1 MSRVTRQWSTIII
14 RDSMTNC
21 RLFLLSLVVL
31 LMTVV
36 GVGCTTE
43 VDYNM
48 GEEFVPTNKNMELRR
63 RVYALG
69 QRVEQGDSVDCPL
82 VTTRL
87 YRTDSLKS
95 ANLKKGFFG
104 REISS
109 TYGERTACFMSQMI
123 FSLSLPKERGWGYR
137 PIFDSM
143 VLSLCVSDYQAE
155 DTTKSHR
162 FEVYEITSNDYL
174 TAVEDTT
181 FYINFD
187 PTPYISEK
195 PIFTFLYPNQEK
207 GVYIGD
213 MENPTNREVKL
224 EETDYTME
232 YISRLMFLENVEANG
247 GYALDNDSL
256 YVSGYEREF
265 VDKVRGLCIK
275 PADDMEGAMF
285 VTDLE
290 NTALLL
296 YSRGRYEED
305 PTIIRDTTYM
315 IYNLYLNPASYD
327 INAGNVSVN
336 SVKYDLAASTVGNV
350 SNEEQLTTTYV
361 EGLGGTV
368 TEVMFTD
375 EFIQSLAD
383 IVLEA
388 DGDAVVSVNQ
398 AMMSIYLEG
407 SNYDYNFADP
417 LGMATILDGALGRV
431 GLYTDYNRMVTIND
445 YAYSVE
451 SANAPLDYDGY
462 LSRSL
467 ACYKVNISNYIQS
480 LINLAVKNVDESGKV
495 NLEKFSADYQ
505 PAEESLVTSRRFYI
519 APEVYSL
526 YSFKR
531 QAICGMY
538 AGDDT
543 VAPIKLELTYTIVN

>member
-1 MSRVTRQWSTIII
+1 
-14 RDSMTNC
+14 MTNC
-21 RLFLLSLVVL
+21 RLLLLSMVAL
-31 LMTVV
+31 LMAFV

-48 GEEFVPTNKNMELRR
+48 GEEFVPTNQNMELRR

-69 QRVEQGDSVDCPL
+69 KSTEGDKEVDCPL

-87 YRTDSLKS
+87 YRSDSLQS
-95 ANLKKGFFG
+95 ANLQKGFFG
-104 REISS
+104 REVSAV
-109 TYGERTACFMSQMI
+109 YGERTACFMSQMI

-155 DTTKSHR
+155 DTTKKHR

-195 PIFTFLYPNQEK
+195 PIFTFTYPNQEK

-213 MENPTNREVKL
+213 MEKPTNREVLL
-224 EETDYTME
+224 EETDQTME
-232 YISRLMFLENVEANG
+232 YISRLMFLGDVDANG
-247 GYALDNDSL
+247 GYALDKDSI
-256 YVSGYEREF
+256 YVSGHEREF
-265 VDKVRGLCIK
+265 LDRVRGLCIK
-275 PADDMEGAMF
+275 PADDMDGAMF

-315 IYNLYLNPASYD
+315 IYNLYLSPSSYD
-327 INAGNVSVN
+327 IKAGNVSVN
-336 SVKYDLAASTVGNV
+336 SVKYDTTASTVG
-350 SNEEQLTTTYV
+350 SASTEEQLSTTYV
-361 EGLGGTV
+361 EGLGGAV

-383 IVLEA
+383 IALEA
-388 DGDAVVSVNQ
+388 EGDAVVSVNQ

-407 SNYDYNFADP
+407 SNYDYNFSDP
-417 LGMATILDGALGRV
+417 LGMATILDGALGRI
-431 GLYTDYNRMVTIND
+431 GLYTDYNKLVTISD
-445 YAYSVE
+445 YAYSLE
-451 SANAPLDYDGY
+451 SSNAPLDYDGY

-480 LINLAVKNVDESGKV
+480 LINLALKNVDESGKV

-505 PAEESLVTSRRFYI
+505 PEEESLVTSRRFYI
-519 APEVYSL
+519 APEAYSL

-531 QAICGMY
+531 QAVYGMY
-538 AGDDT
+538 SGDET
-543 VAPIKLELTYTIVN
+543 VAPIKLELTYTVVN

>member
-1 MSRVTRQWSTIII
+1 
-14 RDSMTNC
+14 MTNC
-21 RLFLLSLVVL
+21 RLLLLSMVVL
-31 LMTVV
+31 LMAFV

-48 GEEFVPTNKNMELRR
+48 GEEFVPTNQNMELRR

-69 QRVEQGDSVDCPL
+69 KSTDGDKEVDCPL

-87 YRTDSLKS
+87 YRSDSLKS
-95 ANLKKGFFG
+95 ANLQKGFFG
-104 REISS
+104 REVSAV
-109 TYGERTACFMSQMI
+109 YGERTACFMSQMI

-143 VLSLCVSDYQAE
+143 VLSLCVSDYQAV
-155 DTTKSHR
+155 DTTKKHR

-187 PTPYISEK
+187 PTPYISDK
-195 PIFTFLYPNQEK
+195 PIFTFTYPNQEK

-213 MENPTNREVKL
+213 MKKPTNREVLL
-224 EETDYTME
+224 EETDQTME
-232 YISRLMFLENVEANG
+232 YISRLMFLDELDANG
-247 GYALDNDSL
+247 GYALDKDSI
-256 YVSGYEREF
+256 YVSGHEREF
-265 VDKVRGLCIK
+265 VERVRGLCIK

-285 VTDLE
+285 VTDLGK
-290 NTALLL
+290 TALLL

-327 INAGNVSVN
+327 IKAGNVSVN
-336 SVKYDLAASTVGNV
+336 SVKYDTASSTVGSV
-350 SNEEQLTTTYV
+350 STEEQLSTTYV
-361 EGLGGTV
+361 EGLGGAV

-388 DGDAVVSVNQ
+388 EGDAVVSVNQ

-407 SNYDYNFADP
+407 SNYDYNFSDP
-417 LGMATILDGALGRV
+417 LGMAKILDGALGRI
-431 GLYTDYNRMVTIND
+431 GLYTDYKKLVTISD
-445 YAYSVE
+445 YAYSLE
-451 SANAPLDYDGY
+451 SSNAPLDYDGY

-480 LINLAVKNVDESGKV
+480 LINLALKNVDESGKV

-505 PAEESLVTSRRFYI
+505 PETESLVTSRRFYI

-531 QAICGMY
+531 QAVYGMY
-538 AGDDT
+538 SGEEV
-543 VAPIKLELTYTIVN
+543 VAPIKLELTYTVVN